1 MSRGILVEGL
11 TKIYTHHKRQGW
23 FRRVKEEK
31 VAVEDLHL
39 QLPPGQIT
47 GLLGLNG
54 AGKTTTIKILCT
66 LLRPTSGQVRVDDLD
81 LVRDAKAIRQRV
93 NMIAGGER
101 MVYWQL
107 TGRENLWY
115 FAQLYGVE
123 PKGLPQHIDRL
134 LQLVGLED
142 AAHIPVERYSKGMK
156 QRLQI
161 ARGLIN
167 DPDYLFLDEPT
178 LGLDAPIAR
187 ELRQVIRRLAGE
199 GKGILLTSH
208 YLAEVE
214 ELCAYIY
221 LIDRGRLIASGS
233 AAELK
238 ALTHPDRAVRMLLP
252 ELSEQV
258 RAALGDVVERK
269 GARLEEQSSE
279 DGVVITIRHPED
291 ITGLVVTA
299 VALQGA
305 SILKLEVLEPTLEDA
320 MLELTA
326 HRSILPTRVQEHN
339 QYATT

>member
-1 MSRGILVEGL
+1 MSQGILVEGL
-11 TKIYTHHKRQGW
+11 TKIYTNQKRQGW
-23 FRRVKEEK
+23 FRRLEEKK
-31 VAVEDLHL
+31 VAVEDLYL
-39 QLPPGQIT
+39 KMPPGQIT

-81 LVRDAKAIRQRV
+81 VVRDAKAIRQRV

-123 PKGLPQHIDRL
+123 PRDLPQRINRL

-142 AAHIPVERYSKGMK
+142 AADTPVERYSKGMK

-187 ELRQVIRRLAGE
+187 ELRQVIRHLASE
-199 GKGILLTSH
+199 GKGVLLTSH

-214 ELCAYIY
+214 ELCTSIC

-252 ELSEQV
+252 ELSEKV
-258 RAALGDVVERK
+258 RAALDDVVERT
-269 GARLEEQSSE
+269 GAHLEEQSSE
-279 DGVVITIRHPED
+279 DGVVITIRHSED
-291 ITGLVVTA
+291 ITGQVVTA

-305 SILKLEVLEPTLEDA
+305 SILKLEVLEPSLEDA
-320 MLELTA
+320 MLELTS
-326 HRSILPTRVQEHN
+326 HRGALPTQVKEDN
-339 QYATT
+339 LYATT